1 MLLLNK
7 CYSSRDDIFK
17 KAVQAQVI
25 LGLATLYAFTSVK
38 FNEFLHGFS
47 LLPSLFTICHC
58 WMTVEY
64 YCCMYWCRNIAVWAQ
79 VLFHIF
85 QGAYNRGINQSP
97 CGDPEENT
105 PPETNFPGED
115 RRRTGQKCHT
125 YHGYIYQVSSILTLI
140 CLSGKFWKDICKK
153 IPVQ

>member
-58 WMTVEY
+58 
-64 YCCMYWCRNIAVWAQ
+64 
-79 VLFHIF
+79 
-85 QGAYNRGINQSP
+85 
-97 CGDPEENT
+97 
-105 PPETNFPGED
+105 
-115 RRRTGQKCHT
+115 
-125 YHGYIYQVSSILTLI
+125 
-140 CLSGKFWKDICKK
+140 
-153 IPVQ
+153 